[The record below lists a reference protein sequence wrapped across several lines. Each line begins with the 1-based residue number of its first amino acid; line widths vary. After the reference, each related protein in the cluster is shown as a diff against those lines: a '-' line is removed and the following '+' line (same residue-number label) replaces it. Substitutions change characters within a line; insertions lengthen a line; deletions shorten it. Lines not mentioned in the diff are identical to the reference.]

1 MATTFNLL
9 SDNNA
14 LSAFSSQQGEY
25 IGISSVSYD
34 WDASNAS
41 LFITSSE
48 AVVNTRYVLRL
59 APQTSSDVVLTL
71 NNIPLNISDNG
82 RALSANIKMKANSPI
97 VVYSLLY
104 IDSASAAYEP
114 NTQTVTSGQ
123 YSAIHTNQVSVP
135 DDGNLH
141 TAAMRFTISGHSSV
155 NIFATLP
162 HLIHDLGF
170 YKNRFVGRARTF
182 LPDFYFEADS
192 SQLFPSFPFF
202 RLLDVLTSA
211 AGETLDEH
219 DKMYGVEQ
227 QQVQVPSQVAEYWA
241 SSSLVSSRSVRSD
254 YVPWLSQFNGSLV
267 KQNISKSDGT
277 LFFDNP
283 QIKRDFIEWQLNTS
297 HYGRAAGSRNAIL
310 EAARQVLIKTKD
322 GNPSTLSVAVL
333 PRYLDDPFAI
343 RVATLSNETPDA
355 EEGEV
360 SSLVTQ
366 SVNWAKPMGYKIT
379 VQTFDEFFFS
389 FDDPTLG
396 SLDNFRFG

>member
-9 SDNNA
+9 PDNNA
-14 LSAFSSQQGEY
+14 LLSFSSQNGEY
-25 IGISSVSYD
+25 VGISSISYD
-34 WDASNAS
+34 WTASNAS

-48 AVVNTRYVLRL
+48 SVVNTRYVLRL
-59 APQTSSDVVLTL
+59 APAFSSDVVLTL

-97 VVYSLLY
+97 QVSSLLY

-114 NTQTVTSGQ
+114 NTQTVTSGL
-123 YSAIHTNQVSVP
+123 YSAIHTNQASVP

-141 TAAMRFTISGHSSV
+141 TATLRFIVSGHSSV

-162 HLIHDLGF
+162 HLIHELGF

-192 SQLFPSFPFF
+192 SQLYPSFPFF
-202 RLLDVLTSA
+202 RLLDILTSA

-254 YVPWLSQFNGSLV
+254 YVPWLSQFTGSLI
-267 KQNISKSDGT
+267 KQNISKPDGT

-283 QIKRDFIEWQLNTS
+283 QIKRDFIEWQLNSS

-310 EAARQVLIKTKD
+310 EAARQVLIKTKN
-322 GNPSTLSVAVL
+322 GNPSTLSVAAL

-343 RVATLSNETPDA
+343 RVATLANETPDA
-355 EEGEV
+355 AAGEV
-360 SSLVTQ
+360 SALVTQ

-379 VQTFDEFFFS
+379 VQTFDAFFFS
-389 FDDPTLG
+389 LDDPTLG
-396 SLDNFRFG
+396 ALDNFQWG

>member
-14 LSAFSSQQGEY
+14 LLAFSSQQGDF

-34 WDASNAS
+34 WNASNAT

-59 APQTSSDVVLTL
+59 APSTSNDVILTL
-71 NNIPLNISDNG
+71 DNIPLSISDNG

-97 VVYSLLY
+97 QISSFLY
-104 IDSASAAYEP
+104 IDSASATYEP
-114 NTQTVTSGQ
+114 NAQTITSGQ

-135 DDGNLH
+135 DDGNSH
-141 TAAMRFTISGHSSV
+141 TATMQFTISNHASV

-162 HLIHDLGF
+162 HLIHELGF

-192 SQLFPSFPFF
+192 SQVYPSFPFF
-202 RLLDVLTSA
+202 RLLDILTSA

-227 QQVQVPSQVAEYWA
+227 QQVQIPSQVAEYWA
-241 SSSLVSSRSVRSD
+241 SSSLVSSRSVRND
-254 YVPWLSQFNGSLV
+254 YVPWLSQFNGSLIR
-267 KQNISKSDGT
+267 QNISKSDGT

-283 QIKRDFIEWQLNTS
+283 QIKRDFIEWQLGTS
-297 HYGRAAGSRNAIL
+297 HYGRAAGSRNAII

-343 RVATLSNETPDA
+343 RVATLTNETPDA
-355 EEGEV
+355 AEGEV
-360 SSLVTQ
+360 SFLVTQ

-379 VQTFDEFFFS
+379 VQTFDGFYFT
-389 FDDPTLG
+389 FDDPALG
-396 SLDNFRFG
+396 ALDSFRFG